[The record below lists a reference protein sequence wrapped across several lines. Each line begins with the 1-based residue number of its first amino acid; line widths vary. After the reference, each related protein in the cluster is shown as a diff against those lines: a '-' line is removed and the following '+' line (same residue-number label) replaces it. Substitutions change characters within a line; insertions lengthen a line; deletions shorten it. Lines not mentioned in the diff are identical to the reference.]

1 MASNCKYAKGIL
13 ISSGFMSVWCVVQIC
28 FHEAFKIVSQQCYNV
43 ENTIISNLPYR
54 LRAALL
60 LNYKSWISVSP
71 SSAFSFFSSVLHSRT
86 VSCKNGVV
94 LLTTVSLALRTMP
107 ETTGDTQ

>member
-1 MASNCKYAKGIL
+1 MVKILCLQCRGYGFDPRLGNKDPVECRQKKTSSNGL
-13 ISSGFMSVWCVVQIC
+13 IC
-28 FHEAFKIVSQQCYNV
+28 
-43 ENTIISNLPYR
+43 
-54 LRAALL
+54 
-60 LNYKSWISVSP
+60 
-71 SSAFSFFSSVLHSRT
+71 FFSSVLHSRT